1 MIMLF
6 PVGTLLLLA
15 GVQRSLAVPTLEDL
29 AARVEVLEAHTHEI
43 EAHDHEIEA
52 HEHELE
58 SHIHDLEVHDHE
70 QDAAHAHGSYLW
82 EWSGLYEFGIGTYR
96 WQFRKNAQ
104 GLYGANDAMMRV
116 VVLRAGAMAATSV
129 LDNMHLAAEAVLE
142 NANCVQLA
150 AGTELTVGDSC
161 HELVFDASSSSTT
174 FTLRISAA
182 GRFAIYT
189 QHV

>member
-1 MIMLF
+1 MSRPRGCVLHAS
-6 PVGTLLLLA
+6 VLA
-15 GVQRSLAVPTLEDL
+15 QGPLCEASLPACHRHFDLRCFHLVPLTISLAL
-29 AARVEVLEAHTHEI
+29 ACAPRH
-43 EAHDHEIEA
+43 
-52 HEHELE
+52 
-58 SHIHDLEVHDHE
+58 S

-161 HELVFDASSSSTT
+161 HELVFDA
-174 FTLRISAA
+174 R
-182 GRFAIYT
+182 
-189 QHV
+189 